1 MIHPADLQD
10 LLALVSAIRAFV
22 HSRSSYDNFTF
33 CYGLILI
40 FSLGLTAFIGMVGWD
55 DWARNRVGEALDN
68 KGQENAAASPR
79 FGVLPPPDHF
89 YWDFV
94 VWDDTGNGWRRRR

>member
-22 HSRSSYDNFTF
+22 HSPSSYDNFTF

-55 DWARNRVGEALDN
+55 DWARNRVGQALDN
-68 KGQENAAASPR
+68 KRPGECC
-79 FGVLPPPDHF
+79 LPPL
-89 YWDFV
+89 
-94 VWDDTGNGWRRRR
+94 WRVTTP